1 MARLI
6 EGKSLADEK
15 MTELAGR
22 VKRMSETN
30 GLVPSLKL
38 LQVGDV
44 EESSIYARAKI
55 KRGKKI
61 GADVSLEKLPSDT
74 TEKELREAIEKYGK
88 DPEINGIMVE
98 TPLPGSMNFF
108 SIVESIP
115 YYKDVDGMTP
125 FNHGR
130 ISLNNEF
137 LNPATPSSVATLIE
151 REKVNTGEMVT
162 IINRSPI
169 VGKPLSHM
177 LLNRNFTVNVCHSKT
192 VDLRE
197 VSRRSKVVVVAV
209 GREKFL
215 DRSFVTENSIVI
227 DVGINYSDNGI
238 TGDADFD
245 DLKDYV
251 EAITPVP
258 GGVGPLTA
266 TYIFENLVKA
276 TEFQL
281 ANFRK

>member
-15 MTELAGR
+15 MNELAHRIQRMKEDHGR
-22 VKRMSETN
+22 
-30 GLVPSLKL
+30 VPSLKL

-61 GADVSLEKLPSDT
+61 GAEVTLEKLPGDI
-74 TEKELREAIEKYGK
+74 TESELREAIEKYGK
-88 DPEINGIMVE
+88 DPEVNGMMVE
-98 TPLPGSMNFF
+98 TPLPKSMNFF

-137 LNPATPSSVATLIE
+137 LNPATPSSVVMLIE
-151 REKVNTGEMVT
+151 KEKVNIGEMVT

-197 VSRRSKVVVVAV
+197 VSKRSKVVVVAV
-209 GREKFL
+209 GRENFL
-215 DRSFVTENSIVI
+215 DRSYVTDKSIVI
-227 DVGINYSDNGI
+227 DVGINYSEKGI
-238 TGDADFD
+238 SGDANFD

-266 TYIFENLVKA
+266 TFIFENLVKA

-281 ANFRK
+281 KKL